1 MAKIRKVPNWI
12 VRLGILPSDISIAIA
27 PYIFLNDSLHQDYM
41 TGQPDWFTQSII
53 EHETTHIERQEQL
66 GVSVWLWRYMT
77 SNSFC
82 FQEEIIALKREMDV
96 YRQNNKEFSTDR
108 KARLL
113 SKFWI
118 YHRCVSYFDAKSVL
132 DILWEKPQTES

>member
-1 MAKIRKVPNWI
+1 MAKIKKVPNWI

-27 PYIFLNDSLHQDYM
+27 PYIFLNNSLYQDYI
-41 TGQPDWFTQSII
+41 TGQPDWFTQSMI
-53 EHETTHIERQEQL
+53 EHETAHIERQVQL
-66 GVSVWLWRYMT
+66 GASVWLWRYMT

-82 FQEEIIALKREMDV
+82 FQEEIIALKREMDD
-96 YRQNNKEFSTDR
+96 YRENKKEFSTDK

-118 YHRCVSYFDAKSVL
+118 YHRCVSYFDAKCVL
-132 DILWEKPQTES
+132 DRLWKEK